1 MSVKTGNW
9 SVRRPLLIGF
19 VALFVL
25 VFGLGAWSALTNIS
39 GAVVGSG
46 MIIVEGNRQPVQH
59 PEGGTVGEI
68 LVREGTRVEAGDLLV
83 RLDGAQMRSE
93 LAIVESQLF
102 EIMARRGRLT
112 AERDGA
118 DSVAFDQELVALA
131 ASGNAVKDLVE
142 GQARLFEARRDSLAR
157 EREQLR
163 ERKTQ
168 IGNQVI
174 GATAQL
180 EALQEQLSLIQQEL
194 DDQQTLLDRGLTQ
207 ASRVLSLQRERAR
220 LGGQVG
226 ELMAQTAGL
235 RAQITEIEIE
245 ILKLTTNLREQA
257 ISELRDIQYRE
268 IELKERRLAMRETLS
283 RLDVRAP
290 VQGTVYDRQVNT
302 LGAVIRPA
310 DVIMY
315 IVPEGIP
322 LVISTRIASIN
333 VDEVRVGQEAA
344 LRFSAFD
351 QRTTPEIY
359 GVVSKVSADAFI
371 DEQTGFTYYEAE
383 ILPKEGEIERLGGVT
398 LVPGM
403 PVDSFIK
410 TADRTP
416 LNYLVKPLADYFN
429 KAFRET

>member
-118 DSVAFDQELVALA
+118 DSVVFDQELVALA